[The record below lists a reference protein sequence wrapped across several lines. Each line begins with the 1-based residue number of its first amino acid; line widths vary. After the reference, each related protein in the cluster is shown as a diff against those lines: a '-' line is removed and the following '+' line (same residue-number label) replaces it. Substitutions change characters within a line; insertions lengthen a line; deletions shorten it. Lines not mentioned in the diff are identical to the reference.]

1 MQPPESLLS
10 DTYKQTSFSQTDEET
25 LRDVL
30 LVAAEISAADCECR
44 QIVEQCSESAVQ
56 QTENAH
62 RDRLDRDRAA
72 RGIIEGFIHYGQW
85 CHMQRDEGLLE
96 EQQDEVVI
104 SAPERIIADAWS
116 SNAVPI
122 RTISRRKEDLFPTE
136 TKPHSKTNSVRSGQS
151 GHSRMS
157 KGSLRSKLKR
167 TSMELD
173 GKKPLQKIPD
183 EDAEDAEK
191 PKIIQL
197 TRSRD
202 EDREKNKRQR
212 RTRPGDQSKEAA
224 QKKEV
229 GPLAI
234 DLGHGPKAASG
245 RAGGLKTGRL
255 SMRSSNA
262 YKYNPSKQGDYTF
275 DHTGRKMAVIHIK
288 PVCHAADCSLALLFG
303 SPCLRPLTA
312 HNHRPRNC
320 HRKSCQTTK

>member
-1 MQPPESLLS
+1 MSSLCRPAFVS
-10 DTYKQTSFSQTDEET
+10 RGFYATDEDT
-25 LRDVL
+25 LRDVVL
-30 LVAAEISAADCECR
+30 IAAEISVADTECR

-62 RDRLDRDRAA
+62 RDRLDRERAA
-72 RGIIEGFIHYGQW
+72 RDIIEGFIHYGQW
-85 CHMQRDEGLLE
+85 CHVQRDEGLLKE
-96 EQQDEVVI
+96 DQDAVVI
-104 SAPERIIADAWS
+104 SAPPRITADSWS

-122 RTISRRKEDLFPTE
+122 RKITRRKQDLFPTE
-136 TKPHSKTNSVRSGQS
+136 PTKPHSKTNSVRSGQS

-197 TRSRD
+197 TRSKED
-202 EDREKNKRQR
+202 DREKSKRQR
-212 RTRPGDQSKEAA
+212 RTRPNDQGKEES
-224 QKKEV
+224 KKEMI
-229 GPLAI
+229 GSLAI
-234 DLGHGPKAASG
+234 NLGHGGKAASG

-262 YKYNPSKQGDYTF
+262 YKYNPSKQGEYTF
-275 DHTGRKMAVIHIK
+275 DHTGRKMSVTHIK
-288 PVCHAADCSLALLFG
+288 PVRANINISLSLSLCNVS
-303 SPCLRPLTA
+303 SP
-312 HNHRPRNC
+312 
-320 HRKSCQTTK
+320 